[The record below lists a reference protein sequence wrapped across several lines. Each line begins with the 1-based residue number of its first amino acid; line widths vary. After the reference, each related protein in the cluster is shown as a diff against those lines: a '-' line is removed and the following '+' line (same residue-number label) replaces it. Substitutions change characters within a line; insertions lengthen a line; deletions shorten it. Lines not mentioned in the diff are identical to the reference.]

1 MQASLKD
8 LSADPTSQSFQVC
21 QRVLT
26 QCHEIIFGDLPTP
39 ASAPYATLQVPFQS
53 RFARR
58 KVRPIFQPAVIG
70 LAMVLAGAPG
80 LPRLTPIMG
89 QVAIEQGRAVEQGP
103 EISGLERELSQ
114 ESVAI
119 SNTANDDDD
128 DEDDVQPLL
137 DSPQEEE
144 PVPDAGI
151 TKHSRR
157 KTIGPSQT
165 TPALPAHLVAKQ
177 RLSYDPFDQEDP
189 QPANSP
195 SHSTPSLLP
204 TRKHRSNAPSKAE
217 VLLQRYDQQSQTH
230 LLRSHFCRSEVRST
244 SIWRL
249 PEPNTNM
256 QVQFLLTLENISNRL
271 LIIPKPARVS
281 ALRAELTA
289 LNHMLPAEVSGRFC
303 DLVHYLTL
311 ASGLYTVMV
320 HIVRCTA
327 RSRWYPSS
335 TPSDR
340 PDTSRGKRRPQF
352 S

>member
-8 LSADPTSQSFQVC
+8 LSTNPTSQSFQVC

-39 ASAPYATLQVPFQS
+39 ASAPYATLRVPFQS
-53 RFARR
+53 RFARK
-58 KVRPIFQPAVIG
+58 KVRPLVQPAIIG

-89 QVAIEQGRAVEQGP
+89 QVAIEQGRVVEQGP
-103 EISGLERELSQ
+103 ETSGLERELSL
-114 ESVAI
+114 ESVTI
-119 SNTANDDDD
+119 SNTTND
-128 DEDDVQPLL
+128 DEDEDDAQPPS

-144 PVPDAGI
+144 PVLDAGV
-151 TKHSRR
+151 TKPSRR
-157 KTIGPSQT
+157 TTVGPSQT
-165 TPALPAHLVAKQ
+165 TPALPVHLVVKP
-177 RLSYDPFDQEDP
+177 RLSYDPFGQEDP

-195 SHSTPSLLP
+195 SHSTPSLFP
-204 TRKHRSNAPSKAE
+204 IRKHRSNTPSKAE
-217 VLLQRYDQQSQTH
+217 ALLERYDQQSQMH

-249 PEPNTNM
+249 PEPNTSI

-289 LNHMLPAEVSGRFC
+289 LNHMLPAEVSGLSC
-303 DLVHYLTL
+303 NPDHHLTL
-311 ASGLYTVMV
+311 DSGLCTVMV
-320 HIVRCTA
+320 HIVRCTT

-340 PDTSRGKRRPQF
+340 PNTSRGNRRPQF